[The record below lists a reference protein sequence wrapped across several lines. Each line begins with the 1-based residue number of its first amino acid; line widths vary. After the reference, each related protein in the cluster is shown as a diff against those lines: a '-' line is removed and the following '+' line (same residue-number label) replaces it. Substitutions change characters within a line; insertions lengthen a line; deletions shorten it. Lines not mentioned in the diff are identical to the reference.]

1 MYDVPISWPA
11 LIQVP
16 HGKAVWELKWILVP
30 CHKNRGR
37 AHGRAPWQTR
47 AHVPQSNCVGKLWAQ
62 VPNSVETSHVVK
74 GAFYPGIDATGS
86 VLYIKVG
93 LKPGMKWGER
103 YCVSCYLVS
112 VMCCA
117 VSPCLA
123 LRFIALFALFV
134 CLSVCLFVLVLF
146 YFLLFSFVFVSP
158 TGGTEWKEA
167 ELAGSIRE
175 CGKSFWHTHLIRHR
189 EVLHIGFSFLIGT
202 MHGHQALCSGQ
213 VQTDVP
219 LDAAHAMNGIP
230 RDLCKR
236 WALWQQFRWSG
247 SSHVQVWT
255 MSGFRTLLLWWRWV
269 YPSQPKYYAKA
280 GAADSQPRP
289 TFHFRLP
296 CQVRSGEAVRH
307 YMWYDMIWYD
317 MTWYD
322 MIWYDIK
329 RYDMIWYVFIFIC
342 IHSVKQALVYYF
354 VLQFVLA
361 QCLSFFFHPV
371 FCPPV
376 AWSLLCA

>member
-62 VPNSVETSHVVK
+62 IPNSVETSHVVK

-117 VSPCLA
+117 VSTLSCVAFYCPVCSVC
-123 LRFIALFALFV
+123 LFV

-146 YFLLFSFVFVSP
+146 YFLLFSFVFVTP

-189 EVLHIGFSFLIGT
+189 EVLHIGFSFWLGPCMGIRLCAVAKFRQMCLWMQHMLWTAFQETCVSVEHCGSSFDDQEAAT
-202 MHGHQALCSGQ
+202 SKSEQCQDFGLCSFGGDGCTHHSPNTMPKQEQLTHSPGQ
-213 VQTDVP
+213 
-219 LDAAHAMNGIP
+219 L
-230 RDLCKR
+230 
-236 WALWQQFRWSG
+236 S
-247 SSHVQVWT
+247 
-255 MSGFRTLLLWWRWV
+255 
-269 YPSQPKYYAKA
+269 
-280 GAADSQPRP
+280 
-289 TFHFRLP
+289 TFVCP
-296 CQVRSGEAVRH
+296 ARSEAVRR
-307 YMWYDMIWYD
+307 WDIICDMI
-317 MTWYD
+317 WYD

-342 IHSVKQALVYYF
+342 IHSLKQALVYYF

-361 QCLSFFFHPV
+361 QCLSCFFHPV